1 MKKLFISTLLLYLFL
16 NIEGYAKENF
26 FNEAKNKYDEKKL
39 EDSKFLF
46 QRNIVFNPK
55 DAKSYL
61 YLAKIYNSEE
71 NEREEIKYLK
81 TTLLLEPD
89 NEEALYMLI
98 DIELKKS
105 NFSEVKKLT
114 KNFEIICSTLC
125 NKTKNINER
134 LKNIETKDESKQ

>member
-1 MKKLFISTLLLYLFL
+1 MKKLFIYILFIHL
-16 NIEGYAKENF
+16 FFNITGNAKESF
-26 FNEAKNKYDEKKL
+26 FDEAKNKYDKKKL

-61 YLAKIYNSEE
+61 YLAKIYKSEE

-89 NEEALYMLI
+89 NEDALYMLI
-98 DIELKKS
+98 DVKLK
-105 NFSEVKKLT
+105 NTNYSEVKDLSK
-114 KNFEIICSTLC
+114 KFKIICSTLC
-125 NKTKNINER
+125 DKTKNIDER
-134 LKNIETKDESKQ
+134 LKNIEAKDESKQ

>member
-1 MKKLFISTLLLYLFL
+1 MKKLFVSILLLCIFIST
-16 NIEGYAKENF
+16 EVYAKENF
-26 FNEAKNKYDEKKL
+26 FDEAKNKYDEKKL

-71 NEREEIKYLK
+71 NERKEIKYLK

-89 NEEALYMLI
+89 NEEAMYMLI

-105 NFSEVKKLT
+105 NFSEVKKLK
-114 KNFEIICSTLC
+114 KNFIIICSSFC
-125 NKTKNINER
+125 DKTKSINER
-134 LKNIETKDESKQ
+134 LKNIEAKNESKQ

>member
-1 MKKLFISTLLLYLFL
+1 MKKLFVSLLLLCIFIS
-16 NIEGYAKENF
+16 IEVYAKENF
-26 FNEAKNKYDEKKL
+26 FDEAKSKYNKKKL

-71 NEREEIKYLK
+71 NERKEIKYLK

-89 NEEALYMLI
+89 NEEAMYMLI

-114 KNFEIICSTLC
+114 KNFTIICSTFC
-125 NKTKNINER
+125 DKTKSINER
-134 LKNIETKDESKQ
+134 LKNIEAKNESKQ